1 MSFARSGGPGGQH
14 VNKTESKVVLRW
26 NALSSTALNDD
37 DRALL
42 EKRLASRLTEE
53 GELLV
58 TSERYRDQ
66 SRNTDDALEKL
77 IETVRESIKRPKPRK
92 KTRPTRASKERR
104 LEDKR
109 RRGATKRQRRQQHDD

>member
-26 NALSSTALNDD
+26 NARTSTALNDH
-37 DRALL
+37 DRKLL
-42 EKRLASRLTEE
+42 EERLASRLTED
-53 GELLV
+53 GDLLI

-66 SRNTDDALEKL
+66 SRNTDDALTKL
-77 IETVRESIKRPKPRK
+77 IETVRMAIKRPTPRK

-104 LEDKR
+104 LESKR
-109 RRGATKRQRRQQHDD
+109 RRGATKRQRRQQDDE

>member
-26 NALSSTALNDD
+26 NALASPALSEQ
-37 DRALL
+37 DRELL
-42 EKRLASRLTEE
+42 EQRLASRLTES

-66 SRNTDDALEKL
+66 SRNTDDALQKL
-77 IETVRESIKRPKPRK
+77 IETVRAAIKRPTPRK
-92 KTRPTRASKERR
+92 KSRPTRASKERR
-104 LEDKR
+104 LETKR
-109 RRGATKRQRRQQHDD
+109 RRGATKRQRRQQGDE